1 MKKIIKK
8 ILVILSLI
16 CIGLLFIGK
25 AEVKADDV
33 DNYNINSKALYDET
47 NTYNYLYDTTIPNG
61 TEVKNGIDRSFN
73 NDARYDM
80 KSQNGNKVMS
90 NKTQITVFTHGWTG
104 DAGSW
109 GSGEDS
115 LVTKLGKLINANIYT
130 LMIDKKYDEKHNFLI
145 NDSNDKYYKNGYDN
159 ESSSIDT
166 SKPIILV
173 FNGANTG
180 YKNDYIYTQ
189 FNYAVSKVVYQVK
202 VANGGVLPKL
212 NLIGHSR
219 GGLTNMQYAL
229 DHPQMIDSMYSFDTP
244 YIGTTIAELD
254 YNYADSSALEL
265 FNPEAAPGEN
275 DLANRD
281 VYLKYLNRWNNN
293 YDELYANIR
302 VMALGGTTSLRY
314 LLSFLNS
321 SFDSIPFI
329 RALHSWLVN
338 ILGNNAGDQL
348 YKALKVTL
356 VALVTYIQAKTGL
369 LGKALNLASAISYS
383 ASLIDTII
391 TPLVPKE
398 NRQILTF
405 VGKLNNILNG
415 VVKMLT
421 TEIEINVFSDSVFT
435 WKNDIAVNIESQM
448 ADRVMNNQEFKYKG
462 FNRYSIN
469 FKSEDVEATDIA
481 HARSLFHPMLQNYVL
496 RDIASDSTWM
506 YNILDDSSVRIT
518 GYISN
523 AASNVLTIPSTL
535 TISNK
540 SYNVVSIG
548 DYAFAGDNYFN
559 NYQEIILPSTIQ
571 DIGQYAFYNCK
582 SLKKI
587 NLPNSLTSIGK
598 GAFAIEEEN
607 NNEYGLESVNLP
619 NNLTQIDDYAFMN
632 NARLSTI
639 NIPSSVSLIGQGILQ
654 GTNITQITGNSKYK
668 WENDVLVAKDND
680 QYRIIYVN
688 PNAKRISINEK
699 ITSID
704 AYVFKNHK
712 NIKIVELNNVKV
724 IGVECFVNS
733 SLSSLINANSVENT
747 SVDSFTNTPWLEDQ
761 LDSDFIYL
769 GKTLVAYNGSDT
781 SVEVPNGI
789 TRIGAY
795 AFESNTI
802 KNVILPST
810 ITDIGKNAFTGC
822 LNLEYILIKSI
833 QPPML
838 DGDCFLDNT
847 VLYVSEQAIKGY
859 KNSIFS
865 QTIKNKIDLL
875 PITLSF
881 YDENNQYLGEK
892 TEYYGSLLDNYIM
905 VEKEGYDFI
914 GYNDSDGNIININDI
929 LNYTQNQKLTLS
941 YEKTKYVF
949 NLNDNDKKESYTLN
963 YGDKLNIDMPVKN
976 GYNFIGWYDAK
987 EGGNLVVNTEGTIVW
1002 QDIDKINNIYARYEI
1017 ITYSI
1022 SYSYSGEK
1030 MGDFRY
1036 SFTVENP
1043 ITYDDI
1049 PEVRWYG
1056 YIFQGWNV
1064 VGKNVDFLTTKDY
1077 FENIKLAAKWKGTT
1091 LKYSNTYISN
1101 EYAVIN
1107 MTSASTLNEYNYVI
1121 SNTVKYVTFI
1131 GVRNKTYK
1139 MSIRVTTR
1147 NTALVL
1153 GLENMEFKPSKAVT
1167 TGTTA
1172 IDASSNFTLYLSY
1185 KGVCKIYGGD
1195 GSDGSTVVKNA
1206 QATDNKSGENGK
1218 NGGNGYSGGIGIKA
1232 NSLIIQDYNKE
1243 AYLFVYGGT
1252 GGVGGTGQA
1261 GQDGSNGVNAPS
1273 GWFWHPVKGDDG
1285 ANGGAGGEGGRG
1297 GDGGAAI
1304 TVSSNTSLK
1313 VAYNAQYHFK
1323 GGTGGAGG
1331 QGGEGGQG
1339 GKGASDVSGSPF
1351 SGVGDPGNGGA
1362 GGAGGIGGAGGAG
1375 VSATNALYVY
1385 GFGGAGGEG
1394 GKGGNAGL
1402 GGQGGSAGQSGSNG
1416 NYGSSGSNGNKGSSG
1431 NAGENGY
1438 NTTGD
1443 YKAVKVV
1450 SYMYRRDFEQ
1460 SYF

>member
-8 ILVILSLI
+8 IVVILSLI

-25 AEVKADDV
+25 TEVKADDV
-33 DNYNINSKALYDET
+33 DNYNINSKTLYDET

-130 LMIDKKYDEKHNFLI
+130 LDFHINYNQYHDFLLY
-145 NDSNDKYYKNGYDN
+145 DSNDKYYKNGDDK
-159 ESSSIDT
+159 ESSSIDA

-173 FNGANTG
+173 FNGVNTG

-293 YDELYANIR
+293 YDELYSNIR

-314 LLSFLNS
+314 LLSWLNNT
-321 SFDSIPFI
+321 FDVCTVASNV
-329 RALHSWLVN
+329 HNWLMKV
-338 ILGNNAGDQL
+338 AGEEIGDKL

-391 TPLVPKE
+391 SPLVPKE

-469 FKSEDVEATDIA
+469 FKPEDVEATDIA

-548 DYAFAGDNYFN
+548 DYAFAGDNN

-733 SLSSLINANSVENT
+733 SLSSLSNANLVENT

-795 AFESNTI
+795 AFESDTI

-914 GYNDSDGNIININDI
+914 GYKDSDGNIININDL

-1285 ANGGAGGEGGRG
+1285 ANGGQGGEGGRG

-1416 NYGSSGSNGNKGSSG
+1416 SYGSSGSNGNKGSSG

>member
-8 ILVILSLI
+8 IVVILSLI
-16 CIGLLFIGK
+16 CIDLLFIGK
-25 AEVKADDV
+25 TAVKADDV

-80 KSQNGNKVMS
+80 KSQNGNMVMS
-90 NKTQITVFTHGWTG
+90 NKTQITVFTHGWNG
-104 DAGSW
+104 HADSW

-130 LMIDKKYDEKHNFLI
+130 LDLNDIYNEKHNFTMY
-145 NDSNDKYYKNGYDN
+145 DSNDKYYKNGDDKG
-159 ESSSIDT
+159 SSGIDV

-202 VANGGVLPKL
+202 IANGGVLPKL

-293 YDELYANIR
+293 YDELYSNIR

-314 LLSFLNS
+314 LLSWLNNT
-321 SFDSIPFI
+321 FDGCTVASH
-329 RALHSWLVN
+329 AHNWLMKV
-338 ILGNNAGDQL
+338 AGEEIGDKL

-469 FKSEDVEATDIA
+469 FKPEDVEATDIA

-506 YNILDDSSVRIT
+506 YNTLDDSSVRIT

-548 DYAFAGDNYFN
+548 DYAFAGDNN

-747 SVDSFTNTPWLEDQ
+747 SVDSFTNTPWLEEQ

-795 AFESNTI
+795 AFESDTI

-1285 ANGGAGGEGGRG
+1285 ANGGQGGEGGRG

-1416 NYGSSGSNGNKGSSG
+1416 SYGSSGSNGNKGSSG

>member
-8 ILVILSLI
+8 IVVILSLI

-33 DNYNINSKALYDET
+33 DNYNINSKTLYDET

-90 NKTQITVFTHGWTG
+90 NKTQITVFTHGWNG
-104 DAGSW
+104 HADSW

-115 LVTKLGKLINANIYT
+115 LVTKLGQLINANIYT
-130 LMIDKKYDEKHNFLI
+130 LMIDKKYDENHNFSI
-145 NDSNDKYYKNGYDN
+145 NDSNDKYYKNGDDK
-159 ESSSIDT
+159 ESSSIDA

-173 FNGANTG
+173 FNGVNTG

-293 YDELYANIR
+293 YDELYSNIR

-329 RALHSWLVN
+329 RALHSWLMN

-435 WKNDIAVNIESQM
+435 WKNDMAVNIESQM

-469 FKSEDVEATDIA
+469 FKPEDVDATDIA

-523 AASNVLTIPSTL
+523 VASNVLTISSTL

-548 DYAFAGDNYFN
+548 DYAFAGDNN

-607 NNEYGLESVNLP
+607 NKEYGLESVNLP

-712 NIKIVELNNVKV
+712 NIKSVELNNVKV

-733 SLSSLINANSVENT
+733 SLSSLSNANLVENT

-795 AFESNTI
+795 AFESDTI

-914 GYNDSDGNIININDI
+914 GYKDSDGNIININDL

-1043 ITYDDI
+1043 ITYSDI

-1077 FENIKLAAKWKGTT
+1077 FENIKLAAKWKGT
-1091 LKYSNTYISN
+1091 KINYSNKKIYA
-1101 EYAVIN
+1101 EYAIVD
-1107 MTSASTLNEYNYVI
+1107 MTSANTMLEYNFEI
-1121 SNTVKYVTFI
+1121 GNSVKYVTFL
-1131 GVRNKTYK
+1131 GSRNKQFK
-1139 MSIRVTTR
+1139 MSIKILSR

-1153 GLENMEFKPSKAVT
+1153 GLYNMEFKPTKSDN
-1167 TGTTA
+1167 TGTNA
-1172 IDASSNFTLYLSY
+1172 IDAPSDFTLYLSY

-1195 GSDGSTVVKNA
+1195 GGIGWSISDLS
-1206 QATDNKSGENGK
+1206 QATDNKNGCNGTSGVNGFD
-1218 NGGNGYSGGIGIKA
+1218 GGIGIKA
-1232 NSLIIQDYNKE
+1232 NNLILQNYNSD
-1243 AYLFVYGGT
+1243 AYLFVYGGN
-1252 GGVGGTGQA
+1252 GGMGGTGQN
-1261 GQDGSNGVNAPS
+1261 GQAGSNGVNAPS
-1273 GWFWHPVKGDDG
+1273 GWFWHSVKGDDG
-1285 ANGGAGGEGGRG
+1285 ASGGTGGTGGVG
-1297 GDGGAAI
+1297 GTGGAAI
-1304 TVSSNTSLK
+1304 VVGSNTSLK
-1313 VAYNAQYHFK
+1313 VAYNAQYYFKGGDGGK
-1323 GGTGGAGG
+1323 GGTGGQGG
-1331 QGGEGGQG
+1331 QGGA
-1339 GKGASDVSGSPF
+1339 GASDTSSSPL

-1362 GGAGGIGGAGGAG
+1362 GGNGGIGGTGGNG
-1375 VSATNALYVY
+1375 TNATNALYVY
-1385 GFGGAGGEG
+1385 GYGGQGGAGGTG
-1394 GKGGNAGL
+1394 GQAGL
-1402 GGQGGSAGQSGSNG
+1402 GGAGGSAGAVGDDGSNGTIGSNG
-1416 NYGSSGSNGNKGSSG
+1416 NAGSTGKAGN
-1431 NAGENGY
+1431 NGY

-1443 YKAVKVV
+1443 YRAVKVIT
-1450 SYMYRRDFEQ
+1450 YMYRSDFEGT
-1460 SYF
+1460 YFS

>member
-8 ILVILSLI
+8 IVVILSLI

-33 DNYNINSKALYDET
+33 DNYNINSKTLYDET

-90 NKTQITVFTHGWTG
+90 NKTQITVFTHGWNG
-104 DAGSW
+104 HADSW

-115 LVTKLGKLINANIYT
+115 LVTKLGQLINANIYT
-130 LMIDKKYDEKHNFLI
+130 LMIDKKYDENHNFSI
-145 NDSNDKYYKNGYDN
+145 NDSNDKYYKNGDDK
-159 ESSSIDT
+159 ESSSIDA

-173 FNGANTG
+173 FNGVNTG

-293 YDELYANIR
+293 YDELYSNIR

-329 RALHSWLVN
+329 RALHSWLMN

-435 WKNDIAVNIESQM
+435 WKNDMAVNIESQM

-469 FKSEDVEATDIA
+469 FKPEDVDATDIA

-523 AASNVLTIPSTL
+523 VASNVLTIPSTL

-548 DYAFAGDNYFN
+548 DYAFAGDNN

-607 NNEYGLESVNLP
+607 NKEYGLESVNLP

-712 NIKIVELNNVKV
+712 NIKSVELNNVKV

-733 SLSSLINANSVENT
+733 SLSSLSNANLVENT

-795 AFESNTI
+795 AFESDTI

-892 TEYYGSLLDNYIM
+892 TEYYGSILDNYIM

-914 GYNDSDGNIININDI
+914 GYKDSDGNIININDL

-1043 ITYDDI
+1043 ITYSDI

-1077 FENIKLAAKWKGTT
+1077 FENIKLAAKWKGT
-1091 LKYSNTYISN
+1091 KINYSNKKYML
-1101 EYAVIN
+1101 N
-1107 MTSASTLNEYNYVI
+1107 ML
-1121 SNTVKYVTFI
+1121 
-1131 GVRNKTYK
+1131 
-1139 MSIRVTTR
+1139 
-1147 NTALVL
+1147 L
-1153 GLENMEFKPSKAVT
+1153 
-1167 TGTTA
+1167 
-1172 IDASSNFTLYLSY
+1172 
-1185 KGVCKIYGGD
+1185 
-1195 GSDGSTVVKNA
+1195 
-1206 QATDNKSGENGK
+1206 
-1218 NGGNGYSGGIGIKA
+1218 
-1232 NSLIIQDYNKE
+1232 LI
-1243 AYLFVYGGT
+1243 
-1252 GGVGGTGQA
+1252 
-1261 GQDGSNGVNAPS
+1261 
-1273 GWFWHPVKGDDG
+1273 
-1285 ANGGAGGEGGRG
+1285 
-1297 GDGGAAI
+1297 
-1304 TVSSNTSLK
+1304 
-1313 VAYNAQYHFK
+1313 
-1323 GGTGGAGG
+1323 
-1331 QGGEGGQG
+1331 
-1339 GKGASDVSGSPF
+1339 
-1351 SGVGDPGNGGA
+1351 
-1362 GGAGGIGGAGGAG
+1362 
-1375 VSATNALYVY
+1375 
-1385 GFGGAGGEG
+1385 
-1394 GKGGNAGL
+1394 
-1402 GGQGGSAGQSGSNG
+1402 
-1416 NYGSSGSNGNKGSSG
+1416 
-1431 NAGENGY
+1431 
-1438 NTTGD
+1438 
-1443 YKAVKVV
+1443 
-1450 SYMYRRDFEQ
+1450 
-1460 SYF
+1460 

>member
-8 ILVILSLI
+8 IVVILSLI

-33 DNYNINSKALYDET
+33 DNYNINSKTLYDET

-90 NKTQITVFTHGWTG
+90 NKTQITVFTHGWNG
-104 DAGSW
+104 HADSW

-115 LVTKLGKLINANIYT
+115 LVTKLGQLINANIYT
-130 LMIDKKYDEKHNFLI
+130 LMIDKKYDENHNFSI
-145 NDSNDKYYKNGYDN
+145 NDSNDKYYKNGDDK
-159 ESSSIDT
+159 ESSSIDA

-173 FNGANTG
+173 FNGVNTG

-189 FNYAVSKVVYQVK
+189 F
-202 VANGGVLPKL
+202 
-212 NLIGHSR
+212 
-219 GGLTNMQYAL
+219 
-229 DHPQMIDSMYSFDTP
+229 
-244 YIGTTIAELD
+244 
-254 YNYADSSALEL
+254 NYADSSALEL

-293 YDELYANIR
+293 YDELYSNIR

-329 RALHSWLVN
+329 RALHSWLMN

-435 WKNDIAVNIESQM
+435 WKNDMAVNIESQM

-469 FKSEDVEATDIA
+469 FKPEDVDATDIA
-481 HARSLFHPMLQNYVL
+481 HARSLFHPMFQNYVL

-523 AASNVLTIPSTL
+523 VASNVLTIPSTL

-548 DYAFAGDNYFN
+548 DYAFAGDNN

-607 NNEYGLESVNLP
+607 NNEYGLESINLP

-712 NIKIVELNNVKV
+712 NIKSVELNNVKV

-733 SLSSLINANSVENT
+733 SLSSLSNANLVENT

-795 AFESNTI
+795 AFESDTI

-914 GYNDSDGNIININDI
+914 GYKDSDGNIININD

-1043 ITYDDI
+1043 ITYSDI

-1077 FENIKLAAKWKGTT
+1077 FENIKLAAKWKGT
-1091 LKYSNTYISN
+1091 KINYSNKKIYA
-1101 EYAVIN
+1101 EYAIVD
-1107 MTSASTLNEYNYVI
+1107 MTSANTMLEYNFEI
-1121 SNTVKYVTFI
+1121 GNSVKYVTFL
-1131 GVRNKTYK
+1131 GSRNKQFK
-1139 MSIRVTTR
+1139 MSIKILSR

-1153 GLENMEFKPSKAVT
+1153 GLYNMEFKPTKSDN
-1167 TGTTA
+1167 TGTNA
-1172 IDASSNFTLYLSY
+1172 IDAPSDFTLYLSY

-1195 GSDGSTVVKNA
+1195 GGIGWSISDLS
-1206 QATDNKSGENGK
+1206 QATDNKNGCNGTSGVNGFD
-1218 NGGNGYSGGIGIKA
+1218 GGIGIKA
-1232 NSLIIQDYNKE
+1232 NNLILQNYNSD
-1243 AYLFVYGGT
+1243 AYLFVYGGN
-1252 GGVGGTGQA
+1252 GGMGGTGQN
-1261 GQDGSNGVNAPS
+1261 GQAGSNGVNAPS
-1273 GWFWHPVKGDDG
+1273 GWFWHSVKGDDG
-1285 ANGGAGGEGGRG
+1285 ASGGTGGTGGVG
-1297 GDGGAAI
+1297 GTGGAAI
-1304 TVSSNTSLK
+1304 VVGSNTSLK
-1313 VAYNAQYHFK
+1313 VAYNAQYYFKGGDGGK
-1323 GGTGGAGG
+1323 GGTGGQGG
-1331 QGGEGGQG
+1331 QGGA
-1339 GKGASDVSGSPF
+1339 GASDTSSSPL

-1362 GGAGGIGGAGGAG
+1362 GGNGGIGGTGGNG
-1375 VSATNALYVY
+1375 TNATNALYVY
-1385 GFGGAGGEG
+1385 GYGGQGGAGGTG
-1394 GKGGNAGL
+1394 GQAGL
-1402 GGQGGSAGQSGSNG
+1402 GGAGGSAGAVGDDGSNGTIGSNG
-1416 NYGSSGSNGNKGSSG
+1416 NAGSTGKAGN
-1431 NAGENGY
+1431 NGY

-1443 YKAVKVV
+1443 YRAVKVIT
-1450 SYMYRRDFEQ
+1450 YMYRSDFEGT
-1460 SYF
+1460 YFS